1 MGKYRQTDSEPV
13 GSFQIHYRGG
23 LASDGLVEAE
33 SFSRSILGASKL
45 YNSLVHYAETG
56 TILRGKTNRRFTVY
70 TRATRL
76 GRSVDQEW
84 IIVPLIAAY
93 ASDPKLYNDLIITT
107 LKALAVFVTAWWSRP
122 GARERELKIFADS
135 INDMHK
141 TSLEALTSMATE
153 RETTMRYLIR
163 ERREV
168 NGRILDSASN
178 LAETSARSLRELVQP
193 VGESCD
199 AVVQFAEDEN
209 EIVLQE
215 HEAEEIRDGVA
226 ELTELRRYRLLG
238 ISRLNKRTGSCTVL
252 VDELDRRGWGTIL
265 DPSLSLPNNEYT
277 RAMNLDLELDV
288 LAQASIRRGRVSKLY
303 IREVVSS

>member
-1 MGKYRQTDSEPV
+1 MGRYRQTDSEPI

-23 LASDGLVEAE
+23 LASDGILEAE
-33 SFSRSILGASKL
+33 SFSRSLLGASKL

-56 TILRGKTNRRFTVY
+56 TILRGNTSRRFTIY

-84 IIVPLIAAY
+84 VVMPLVAAY
-93 ASDPKLYNDLIITT
+93 AGDPKLYNDLIITT
-107 LKALAVFVTAWWSRP
+107 LKALAVFVTSWWSRP
-122 GARERELKIFADS
+122 GARERELQIFADS
-135 INDMHK
+135 INDMHR
-141 TSLEALTSMATE
+141 TSLDALTRMTTE
-153 RETTMRYLIR
+153 REKTMRHLIR

-168 NGRILDSASN
+168 SGRMLDSAPN
-178 LAETSARSLRELVQP
+178 LAETSAPPLRELIQP

-199 AVVQFAEDEN
+199 AVVQFPEDEN
-209 EIVLQE
+209 EIVLRE
-215 HEAEEIRDGVA
+215 NEAEEIRGGVA
-226 ELTELRRYRLLG
+226 ELTELRQFRLLD

-252 VDELDRRGWGTIL
+252 VDELGRRVWGTIL

-288 LAQASIRRGRVSKLY
+288 LAQASMKNGRVSKLY
-303 IREVVSS
+303 IREVVRS

>member
-1 MGKYRQTDSEPV
+1 M
-13 GSFQIHYRGG
+13 
-23 LASDGLVEAE
+23 
-33 SFSRSILGASKL
+33 
-45 YNSLVHYAETG
+45 
-56 TILRGKTNRRFTVY
+56 
-70 TRATRL
+70 
-76 GRSVDQEW
+76 
-84 IIVPLIAAY
+84 
-93 ASDPKLYNDLIITT
+93 
-107 LKALAVFVTAWWSRP
+107 FVTAWWSRP

>member
-107 LKALAVFVTAWWSRP
+107 L
-122 GARERELKIFADS
+122 
-135 INDMHK
+135 
-141 TSLEALTSMATE
+141 
-153 RETTMRYLIR
+153 
-163 ERREV
+163 
-168 NGRILDSASN
+168 
-178 LAETSARSLRELVQP
+178 
-193 VGESCD
+193 
-199 AVVQFAEDEN
+199 
-209 EIVLQE
+209 
-215 HEAEEIRDGVA
+215 
-226 ELTELRRYRLLG
+226 
-238 ISRLNKRTGSCTVL
+238 RTVI
-252 VDELDRRGWGTIL
+252 DIK
-265 DPSLSLPNNEYT
+265 LST
-277 RAMNLDLELDV
+277 
-288 LAQASIRRGRVSKLY
+288 
-303 IREVVSS
+303 